1 MTLHA
6 IHPNVC
12 LRNLKIHERGLS
24 LIFYKGVFYFME
36 RLSGKNILIIMPKDY
51 YDEEE
56 LEIPYE
62 IFKSEDANIIV
73 ASGKMKEAVG
83 MKTGR
88 RMPDRLIVD
97 SMEGI
102 TGDSYV
108 TGGTGTRQIKA
119 VFQGVVI
126 VGGSGARNYLWE
138 DKITRLLI
146 TDRYKS
152 GFVVG
157 AIGQGIGCLAEA
169 NLIEALEV
177 PVDES
182 KAKKQFLKILEKGKS
197 LLSDQD
203 LIIHERLVIG
213 KDSSVAEAFAQAMI
227 DEVEKIT
234 KTK

>member
-1 MTLHA
+1 M
-6 IHPNVC
+6 
-12 LRNLKIHERGLS
+12 G
-24 LIFYKGVFYFME
+24 
-36 RLSGKNILIIMPKDY
+36 RLSGKNILIIIPKDY

-62 IFKSEDANIIV
+62 LFKNEDANIIV
-73 ASGKMKEAVG
+73 ASSKMKEAVG

-119 VFQGVVI
+119 VFQGVVV

-138 DKITRLLI
+138 DKIVRLLI

-152 GFVVG
+152 EFVVA

-169 NLIEALEV
+169 NLVEALEV
-177 PVDES
+177 PVNENI
-182 KAKKQFLKILEKGKS
+182 AKKPFLKILEKGKA
-197 LLSDQD
+197 LLSDED
-203 LIIHERLVIG
+203 LIIHERLVMG
-213 KDSSVAEAFAQAMI
+213 KDSSVAEAFAQAVI
-227 DEVEKIT
+227 DEVGKIT

>member
-1 MTLHA
+1 M
-6 IHPNVC
+6 
-12 LRNLKIHERGLS
+12 G
-24 LIFYKGVFYFME
+24 
-36 RLSGKNILIIMPKDY
+36 RLTGKNILIIIPKDY

-62 IFKSEDANIIV
+62 LFKSEDANIII

-119 VFQGVVI
+119 VFQGVVV
-126 VGGSGARNYLWE
+126 VGGSGAKNYLWE
-138 DKITRLLI
+138 DKIVRLLL

-152 GFVVG
+152 EVVVA

-169 NLIEALEV
+169 NLVEALEV
-177 PVDES
+177 PVDENT
-182 KAKKQFLKILEKGKS
+182 AKKPFLKILDKGKA
-197 LLSDQD
+197 LLSDED
-203 LIIHERLVIG
+203 LIVYERLVIG
-213 KDSSVAEAFAQAMI
+213 KDSSIAKAFAEAVV

-234 KTK
+234 KIK

>member
-1 MTLHA
+1 M
-6 IHPNVC
+6 
-12 LRNLKIHERGLS
+12 G
-24 LIFYKGVFYFME
+24 
-36 RLSGKNILIIMPKDY
+36 RLTGKNILIIIPKDY
-51 YDEEE
+51 YEEEE

-62 IFKSEDANIIV
+62 LFKSEDANIII

-119 VFQGVVI
+119 VFQGAVV
-126 VGGSGARNYLWE
+126 VGGSGAKNYLWE
-138 DKITRLLI
+138 DKMVRLLL

-152 GFVVG
+152 EFVVA

-169 NLIEALEV
+169 NLVEALEV

-182 KAKKQFLKILEKGKS
+182 TAKKPFLKILEKGKA
-197 LLSDQD
+197 LLSDED
-203 LIIHERLVIG
+203 LIIYERLVIG
-213 KDSSVAEAFAQAMI
+213 KDSSVAKEFAKAVI

>member
-1 MTLHA
+1 MA
-6 IHPNVC
+6 
-12 LRNLKIHERGLS
+12 
-24 LIFYKGVFYFME
+24 
-36 RLSGKNILIIMPKDY
+36 RLSGKNILMIIPKDY
-51 YDEEE
+51 YNEEE

-62 IFKSEDANIIV
+62 IFKKEEANIII

-119 VFQGVVI
+119 VFQGVVV

-138 DKITRLLI
+138 DKMVRLLL

-152 GFVVG
+152 EFLVA

-169 NLIEALEV
+169 DLLENLEV
-177 PVDES
+177 PVNES
-182 KAKKQFLKILEKGKS
+182 TAKKPFLKILEKGKA
-197 LLSDQD
+197 LLSDED
-203 LIIHERLVIG
+203 LIIHERLVMG
-213 KDSSVAEAFAQAMI
+213 KDSSIAEAFAQAVI

>member
-1 MTLHA
+1 M
-6 IHPNVC
+6 
-12 LRNLKIHERGLS
+12 G
-24 LIFYKGVFYFME
+24 
-36 RLSGKNILIIMPKDY
+36 RLSGKNILIIIPKDY
-51 YDEEE
+51 YNEEE
-56 LEIPYE
+56 LEVPYE
-62 IFKSEDANIIV
+62 LLKSEEANIIV
-73 ASGKMKEAVG
+73 ASSKMKEAVG

-119 VFQGVVI
+119 VFQGVVV

-138 DKITRLLI
+138 DKIVRLLI

-152 GFVVG
+152 EYVVA

-169 NLIEALEV
+169 NLVEALEV
-177 PVDES
+177 PVNENI
-182 KAKKQFLKILEKGKS
+182 AKKPFLKILEKGKA
-197 LLSDQD
+197 LLSDED
-203 LIIHERLVIG
+203 LIIHERLVMG
-213 KDSSVAEAFAQAMI
+213 KDSSIAEAFAQAVI

>member
-1 MTLHA
+1 M
-6 IHPNVC
+6 
-12 LRNLKIHERGLS
+12 G
-24 LIFYKGVFYFME
+24 
-36 RLSGKNILIIMPKDY
+36 RLSGKNILIIIPKDY
-51 YDEEE
+51 YNEEE

-62 IFKSEDANIIV
+62 LFKSEDANIIV
-73 ASGKMKEAVG
+73 ASAKMKEAVG

-97 SMEGI
+97 CMEGI

-119 VFQGVVI
+119 VFQGVVV
-126 VGGSGARNYLWE
+126 VGGSGARIYLWE
-138 DKITRLLI
+138 DKIVRLLI

-152 GFVVG
+152 EFVVA

-169 NLIEALEV
+169 NLVEALEV
-177 PVDES
+177 PVNENI
-182 KAKKQFLKILEKGKS
+182 AKKPFLKILEKGKA
-197 LLSDQD
+197 LLSDED
-203 LIIHERLVIG
+203 LIIHERLVMG
-213 KDSSVAEAFAQAMI
+213 KDGSIAEAFAQAVI

>member
-1 MTLHA
+1 M
-6 IHPNVC
+6 
-12 LRNLKIHERGLS
+12 G
-24 LIFYKGVFYFME
+24 

-51 YDEEE
+51 YNEEE

-62 IFKSEDANIIV
+62 IFKSEDANIII

-119 VFQGVVI
+119 VFQGAIV
-126 VGGSGARNYLWE
+126 VGGSGARTYLWK
-138 DKITRLLI
+138 DKLTRLLLV
-146 TDRYKS
+146 DRYKS
-152 GFVVG
+152 EFVVA

-169 NLIEALEV
+169 DLVENLEV
-177 PVDES
+177 PVNQSE
-182 KAKKQFLKILEKGKS
+182 AKKPFLKILEEGKA
-197 LLSDQD
+197 LLSDENEIVHD
-203 LIIHERLVIG
+203 RLVMA
-213 KDSSVAEAFAQAMI
+213 KDASVAEECAQAVVA
-227 DEVEKIT
+227 EV
-234 KTK
+234 

>member
-1 MTLHA
+1 M
-6 IHPNVC
+6 
-12 LRNLKIHERGLS
+12 G
-24 LIFYKGVFYFME
+24 
-36 RLSGKNILIIMPKDY
+36 RLSGKNILIIIPKDY
-51 YDEEE
+51 YNEEE
-56 LEIPYE
+56 LEVPYE
-62 IFKSEDANIIV
+62 LLKSEEANIIV
-73 ASGKMKEAVG
+73 ASSKMKEAVG

-119 VFQGVVI
+119 VFQGVVV

-138 DKITRLLI
+138 DKIVRLLI

-152 GFVVG
+152 EFVVA

-169 NLIEALEV
+169 NLVEALEV

-182 KAKKQFLKILEKGKS
+182 TAKKPFLKILEKGKA
-197 LLSDQD
+197 LLSDED

-213 KDSSVAEAFAQAMI
+213 KDSSVAEAFAQAVI

>member
-1 MTLHA
+1 
-6 IHPNVC
+6 
-12 LRNLKIHERGLS
+12 
-24 LIFYKGVFYFME
+24 ME
-36 RLSGKNILIIMPKDY
+36 RLSGKNILIIIPKDY
-51 YDEEE
+51 YNEEE

-62 IFKSEDANIIV
+62 LFKSEDANIIV
-73 ASGKMKEAVG
+73 ASAKMKEAVG

-97 SMEGI
+97 CMEGI

-119 VFQGVVI
+119 VFQGVVV
-126 VGGSGARNYLWE
+126 VGGSGARIYLWE
-138 DKITRLLI
+138 DKIVRLLI

-152 GFVVG
+152 EFVVA

-169 NLIEALEV
+169 NLVESLEV
-177 PVDES
+177 PVNENI
-182 KAKKQFLKILEKGKS
+182 AKKPFLKILEKGKAV
-197 LLSDQD
+197 LSAED
-203 LIIHERLVIG
+203 LIIHERLVVG
-213 KDSSVAEAFAQAMI
+213 KDGSIAEAFAQAVI

>member
-1 MTLHA
+1 
-6 IHPNVC
+6 
-12 LRNLKIHERGLS
+12 
-24 LIFYKGVFYFME
+24 ME
-36 RLSGKNILIIMPKDY
+36 RLSGKNILIIIPKDY
-51 YDEEE
+51 YNEEE

-62 IFKSEDANIIV
+62 LFKSEDANIIV
-73 ASGKMKEAVG
+73 ASAKMKEAVG

-97 SMEGI
+97 CMEGI

-119 VFQGVVI
+119 VFQGVVV
-126 VGGSGARNYLWE
+126 VGGSGARIYLWE
-138 DKITRLLI
+138 DKIVRLLI

-152 GFVVG
+152 EFVVA

-169 NLIEALEV
+169 NLVESLEV
-177 PVDES
+177 PVNENI
-182 KAKKQFLKILEKGKS
+182 AKKPFLKILEKGKA
-197 LLSDQD
+197 LLNDED

-213 KDSSVAEAFAQAMI
+213 KDSSIAEAFAQAVI

-234 KTK
+234 KTR

>member
-1 MTLHA
+1 M
-6 IHPNVC
+6 
-12 LRNLKIHERGLS
+12 G
-24 LIFYKGVFYFME
+24 
-36 RLSGKNILIIMPKDY
+36 RLTGKNILIIIPKDY

-62 IFKSEDANIIV
+62 LFKSEDANIII

-119 VFQGVVI
+119 VFQGVVV

-138 DKITRLLI
+138 DKMVRLLL

-152 GFVVG
+152 EFVVA

-169 NLIEALEV
+169 NLVEALEV
-177 PVDES
+177 PVDENT
-182 KAKKQFLKILEKGKS
+182 AKKPFLKILDKGKA
-197 LLSDQD
+197 LLSDED
-203 LIIHERLVIG
+203 LIVYERLVIG
-213 KDSSVAEAFAQAMI
+213 KASSIAKAFAEAVV

>member
-1 MTLHA
+1 M
-6 IHPNVC
+6 
-12 LRNLKIHERGLS
+12 G
-24 LIFYKGVFYFME
+24 
-36 RLSGKNILIIMPKDY
+36 RLSGKNILIIIPKDY

-62 IFKSEDANIIV
+62 RFKSEDANIIV
-73 ASGKMKEAVG
+73 ASSKMKEAVG

-88 RMPDRLIVD
+88 RMPDRPIVD

-119 VFQGVVI
+119 VFQGVVV

-138 DKITRLLI
+138 DKIVRLLI

-152 GFVVG
+152 EFVVA

-169 NLIEALEV
+169 NLVESLEV
-177 PVDES
+177 PVNENI
-182 KAKKQFLKILEKGKS
+182 AKKPFLKILEKGKA
-197 LLSDQD
+197 LLSDED
-203 LIIHERLVIG
+203 LIIHERLVMG
-213 KDSSVAEAFAQAMI
+213 KDSSIAEAFAQAVI

-234 KTK
+234 KIK

>member
-1 MTLHA
+1 M
-6 IHPNVC
+6 
-12 LRNLKIHERGLS
+12 G
-24 LIFYKGVFYFME
+24 
-36 RLSGKNILIIMPKDY
+36 RLSGKNILIIIPKDY

-62 IFKSEDANIIV
+62 LLKSEDANIIV
-73 ASGKMKEAVG
+73 ASSKMKEAVG

-97 SMEGI
+97 CMEGI

-119 VFQGVVI
+119 VFQGVVV
-126 VGGSGARNYLWE
+126 VGGSGARINLWE
-138 DKITRLLI
+138 DKIVRLLI

-152 GFVVG
+152 EFVVA

-169 NLIEALEV
+169 NLVEALEV
-177 PVDES
+177 PVNENI
-182 KAKKQFLKILEKGKS
+182 AKKPFLKILEKGKA
-197 LLSDQD
+197 LLSDED
-203 LIIHERLVIG
+203 LIIHERLVMG
-213 KDSSVAEAFAQAMI
+213 KDSSIAEGFAQAVI

>member
-1 MTLHA
+1 M
-6 IHPNVC
+6 
-12 LRNLKIHERGLS
+12 G
-24 LIFYKGVFYFME
+24 
-36 RLSGKNILIIMPKDY
+36 RLSGKNILIIIPKDY

-62 IFKSEDANIIV
+62 LFKSEDANIIV
-73 ASGKMKEAVG
+73 ASSKMKEAVG
-83 MKTGR
+83 VKTGR

-97 SMEGI
+97 CMEGI

-119 VFQGVVI
+119 VFQGVVV
-126 VGGSGARNYLWE
+126 VGGSGARIYLWE
-138 DKITRLLI
+138 DKIVRLLI

-152 GFVVG
+152 EFVVA

-169 NLIEALEV
+169 NLVEALEV
-177 PVDES
+177 PVNENI
-182 KAKKQFLKILEKGKS
+182 AKKPFLKILEKGKA
-197 LLSDQD
+197 LLSDED
-203 LIIHERLVIG
+203 LIIHERLVMG
-213 KDSSVAEAFAQAMI
+213 KDSSIAEAFAQAVI

>member
-1 MTLHA
+1 MA
-6 IHPNVC
+6 
-12 LRNLKIHERGLS
+12 
-24 LIFYKGVFYFME
+24 
-36 RLSGKNILIIMPKDY
+36 RLTGKNILMIMPKDY
-51 YDEEE
+51 YNEEE

-62 IFKSEDANIIV
+62 IFKAEDANIII

-119 VFQGVVI
+119 VFQGVVV
-126 VGGSGARNYLWE
+126 VGGSGAKSYLWE
-138 DKITRLLI
+138 DRLVRLLL

-152 GFVVG
+152 EFVVA

-169 NLIEALEV
+169 SLVEALEV
-177 PVDES
+177 PVDENT
-182 KAKKQFLKILEKGKS
+182 AKKPFLKILEKGKA
-197 LLSDQD
+197 LLSDED
-203 LIIHERLVIG
+203 LIIHERLVMG
-213 KDSSVAEAFAQAMI
+213 KDASVSEAFANAVV

-234 KTK
+234 KIK

>member
-1 MTLHA
+1 
-6 IHPNVC
+6 
-12 LRNLKIHERGLS
+12 
-24 LIFYKGVFYFME
+24 ME

-182 KAKKQFLKILEKGKS
+182 KAKKPFLKILEKGKS

>member
-1 MTLHA
+1 M
-6 IHPNVC
+6 
-12 LRNLKIHERGLS
+12 G
-24 LIFYKGVFYFME
+24 
-36 RLSGKNILIIMPKDY
+36 RLSGKNILIIIPKDY

-62 IFKSEDANIIV
+62 LFKSEDANIIV
-73 ASGKMKEAVG
+73 ASSKMKEAVG
-83 MKTGR
+83 VKAGR

-97 SMEGI
+97 CMEGI

-119 VFQGVVI
+119 VFQGVVV
-126 VGGSGARNYLWE
+126 VGGSGARIYLWE
-138 DKITRLLI
+138 DKIVRLLI

-152 GFVVG
+152 EFVVA

-169 NLIEALEV
+169 NLVEALEV
-177 PVDES
+177 PVNENI
-182 KAKKQFLKILEKGKS
+182 AKKPFLKILEKGKA
-197 LLSDQD
+197 LLSDED
-203 LIIHERLVIG
+203 LIIHERLVMG
-213 KDSSVAEAFAQAMI
+213 KDSSIAEAFAQAVI

>member
-1 MTLHA
+1 M
-6 IHPNVC
+6 
-12 LRNLKIHERGLS
+12 G
-24 LIFYKGVFYFME
+24 

-62 IFKSEDANIIV
+62 LLKSEDANIIV
-73 ASGKMKEAVG
+73 ASSKMKEAVG
-83 MKTGR
+83 VKAGR

-97 SMEGI
+97 CMEGI

-108 TGGTGTRQIKA
+108 TGGTGTRQIKG
-119 VFQGVVI
+119 VFQGVVL
-126 VGGSGARNYLWE
+126 VGGSGARIYLWE
-138 DKITRLLI
+138 DKIVRLLI

-152 GFVVG
+152 EFVVA

-169 NLIEALEV
+169 NLVEALEV
-177 PVDES
+177 PVNENI
-182 KAKKQFLKILEKGKS
+182 AKKPFLKILEKGKA
-197 LLSDQD
+197 LLSDED

-213 KDSSVAEAFAQAMI
+213 KDSSIAEAFAHAVI

>member
-1 MTLHA
+1 M
-6 IHPNVC
+6 
-12 LRNLKIHERGLS
+12 G
-24 LIFYKGVFYFME
+24 
-36 RLSGKNILIIMPKDY
+36 RLSGKNILIIIPKDY

-62 IFKSEDANIIV
+62 LFKSEDANIIV
-73 ASGKMKEAVG
+73 ASSKMKEAVG

-97 SMEGI
+97 CMEGI

-119 VFQGVVI
+119 VFQGVVV
-126 VGGSGARNYLWE
+126 VGGSGARINLWE
-138 DKITRLLI
+138 DKIVRLLI

-152 GFVVG
+152 EFVVA

-169 NLIEALEV
+169 SLVEALEV
-177 PVDES
+177 PVNENI
-182 KAKKQFLKILEKGKS
+182 AKKPFLKILEKGKA
-197 LLSDQD
+197 LLSDED

-213 KDSSVAEAFAQAMI
+213 KDSSAAKAFAQAVT

>member
-1 MTLHA
+1 M
-6 IHPNVC
+6 
-12 LRNLKIHERGLS
+12 G
-24 LIFYKGVFYFME
+24 
-36 RLSGKNILIIMPKDY
+36 RLSGKNILIIIPKDY

-62 IFKSEDANIIV
+62 LFKSEEANIIV
-73 ASGKMKEAVG
+73 ASSKMKEAVG

-102 TGDSYV
+102 IGDTYV

-119 VFQGVVI
+119 VFQGVVV

-138 DKITRLLI
+138 DKIVRLLI

-152 GFVVG
+152 EFVVA

-169 NLIEALEV
+169 NLVEALEV
-177 PVDES
+177 PVNENI
-182 KAKKQFLKILEKGKS
+182 AKKPFLKILEKGKA
-197 LLSDQD
+197 LLSDED
-203 LIIHERLVIG
+203 LIIHERLVMG
-213 KDSSVAEAFAQAMI
+213 KDSSVAEAFAQAVV

>member
-1 MTLHA
+1 M
-6 IHPNVC
+6 
-12 LRNLKIHERGLS
+12 G
-24 LIFYKGVFYFME
+24 
-36 RLSGKNILIIMPKDY
+36 RLSGKNILMIMPKDY

-119 VFQGVVI
+119 VFQGVVV
-126 VGGSGARNYLWE
+126 VGGSGARNYLWK
-138 DKITRLLI
+138 DKITRLLLV
-146 TDRYKS
+146 DRYKS
-152 GFVVG
+152 EFVVA

-169 NLIEALEV
+169 CLVENMEV
-177 PVDES
+177 PVEES
-182 KAKKQFLKILEKGKS
+182 KAKKPFLKILEEGKA
-197 LLSDQD
+197 LLSNEDM
-203 LIIHERLVIG
+203 ITYERIVMG
-213 KDSSVAEAFAQAMI
+213 KDSSVAEAFAQAVVE
-227 DEVEKIT
+227 EVS
-234 KTK
+234 

>member
-1 MTLHA
+1 M
-6 IHPNVC
+6 
-12 LRNLKIHERGLS
+12 G
-24 LIFYKGVFYFME
+24 
-36 RLSGKNILIIMPKDY
+36 RLTGKNILIIIPKDY

-62 IFKSEDANIIV
+62 LFKSEDANIII

-108 TGGTGTRQIKA
+108 TGGTGTRQVKA
-119 VFQGVVI
+119 VFQGVVV
-126 VGGSGARNYLWE
+126 VGGSGAKNYLWE
-138 DKITRLLI
+138 DKIVRLLL

-152 GFVVG
+152 EFVVA

-169 NLIEALEV
+169 NLVEALEV
-177 PVDES
+177 PVDENT
-182 KAKKQFLKILEKGKS
+182 AKKPFLKILDKGKA
-197 LLSDQD
+197 LLSNED
-203 LIIHERLVIG
+203 LIVYERLVIG
-213 KDSSVAEAFAQAMI
+213 KDSSIAKAFAEAVV

-234 KTK
+234 KIK

>member
-1 MTLHA
+1 M
-6 IHPNVC
+6 
-12 LRNLKIHERGLS
+12 G
-24 LIFYKGVFYFME
+24 
-36 RLSGKNILIIMPKDY
+36 RLSGKNILIIIPKDY

-62 IFKSEDANIIV
+62 LFKSEDANIIV
-73 ASGKMKEAVG
+73 ASSKMKEAVG

-97 SMEGI
+97 CMEGI

-108 TGGTGTRQIKA
+108 TGGTGTRQVKA
-119 VFQGVVI
+119 VFQGVVL
-126 VGGSGARNYLWE
+126 VGGTGARIYLWE
-138 DKITRLLI
+138 DKIVRLLI

-152 GFVVG
+152 EFVVA

-169 NLIEALEV
+169 NLVEALEV
-177 PVDES
+177 PVN
-182 KAKKQFLKILEKGKS
+182 KNIAKKPFLKILEKGKA
-197 LLSDQD
+197 LLSDED

-213 KDSSVAEAFAQAMI
+213 KDNSIAEAFAQAVI

>member
-1 MTLHA
+1 M
-6 IHPNVC
+6 
-12 LRNLKIHERGLS
+12 G
-24 LIFYKGVFYFME
+24 
-36 RLSGKNILIIMPKDY
+36 RLSGKNILIIIPKDY

-62 IFKSEDANIIV
+62 LFKSEEANIIV
-73 ASGKMKEAVG
+73 ASSKMKEAVG

-102 TGDSYV
+102 IGDTYV

-119 VFQGVVI
+119 VFQGVVV

-138 DKITRLLI
+138 DKIVRLLI

-152 GFVVG
+152 EFVVA

-169 NLIEALEV
+169 NLVEALEV
-177 PVDES
+177 PVNENI
-182 KAKKQFLKILEKGKS
+182 AKKPFLKILEKGKA
-197 LLSDQD
+197 LLSDED
-203 LIIHERLVIG
+203 LIIHERLVMG
-213 KDSSVAEAFAQAMI
+213 KGSSVAEAFAQAVI

>member
-1 MTLHA
+1 M
-6 IHPNVC
+6 
-12 LRNLKIHERGLS
+12 G
-24 LIFYKGVFYFME
+24 
-36 RLSGKNILIIMPKDY
+36 RLSGKNILIIIPKDY

-62 IFKSEDANIIV
+62 LFKNEDANIIV
-73 ASGKMKEAVG
+73 ASSKMKEAVG

-102 TGDSYV
+102 IGDTYV

-119 VFQGVVI
+119 VFQGVVV

-138 DKITRLLI
+138 DKIVRLLI

-152 GFVVG
+152 EFVVA

-169 NLIEALEV
+169 NLVEALEV
-177 PVDES
+177 PVNENI
-182 KAKKQFLKILEKGKS
+182 AKKPFLKILEKGKA
-197 LLSDQD
+197 LLSDED
-203 LIIHERLVIG
+203 LIIHERLVMG
-213 KDSSVAEAFAQAMI
+213 KDSSVAEAFAQAVI

>member
-1 MTLHA
+1 M
-6 IHPNVC
+6 
-12 LRNLKIHERGLS
+12 G
-24 LIFYKGVFYFME
+24 
-36 RLSGKNILIIMPKDY
+36 RLAGKNILIIIPKDY

-62 IFKSEDANIIV
+62 LFKSEDANIII

-119 VFQGVVI
+119 VFQGVVV
-126 VGGSGARNYLWE
+126 VGGSGAKNYLWE
-138 DKITRLLI
+138 DKMVRLLL

-152 GFVVG
+152 EFVVA

-169 NLIEALEV
+169 SLVEALEV

-182 KAKKQFLKILEKGKS
+182 TAKKPFLKILEKGKA
-197 LLSDQD
+197 LLSDED
-203 LIIHERLVIG
+203 LIIYERLVIG
-213 KDSSVAEAFAQAMI
+213 KDSSIAKAFAEAVV

-234 KTK
+234 KIR

>member
-1 MTLHA
+1 M
-6 IHPNVC
+6 
-12 LRNLKIHERGLS
+12 G
-24 LIFYKGVFYFME
+24 
-36 RLSGKNILIIMPKDY
+36 RLTGKNILIIIPKDY

-62 IFKSEDANIIV
+62 LFKSEDANIII

-119 VFQGVVI
+119 VFQGAVV
-126 VGGSGARNYLWE
+126 VGGSGARSYLWE
-138 DKITRLLI
+138 DRMVRLLL

-152 GFVVG
+152 GFVVA
-157 AIGQGIGCLAEA
+157 AIGLGIGCLAEA
-169 NLIEALEV
+169 NLVEALEV

-182 KAKKQFLKILEKGKS
+182 TAKKPFLKILEKGKA
-197 LLSDQD
+197 LLSDED
-203 LIIHERLVIG
+203 LIIHERLVMG
-213 KDSSVAEAFAQAMI
+213 KDSSIAEAFAQAVI

>member
-1 MTLHA
+1 M
-6 IHPNVC
+6 
-12 LRNLKIHERGLS
+12 G
-24 LIFYKGVFYFME
+24 
-36 RLSGKNILIIMPKDY
+36 RLTGKNILIIIPKDY

-56 LEIPYE
+56 LEVPYE
-62 IFKSEDANIIV
+62 LFKSEDANIII

-119 VFQGVVI
+119 VFQGAVV
-126 VGGSGARNYLWE
+126 VGGSGAKNYLWE
-138 DKITRLLI
+138 DKMVRLLL

-152 GFVVG
+152 EFVVA

-169 NLIEALEV
+169 NLVEALEV

-182 KAKKQFLKILEKGKS
+182 TAKKPFLKILEKGKA
-197 LLSDQD
+197 LLSDED
-203 LIIHERLVIG
+203 LIIYERLVIG
-213 KDSSVAEAFAQAMI
+213 KDSSVAKEFAKAVI

-234 KTK
+234 KIK

>member
-1 MTLHA
+1 M
-6 IHPNVC
+6 
-12 LRNLKIHERGLS
+12 G
-24 LIFYKGVFYFME
+24 
-36 RLSGKNILIIMPKDY
+36 RLSGKNILIIIPKDY

-62 IFKSEDANIIV
+62 LFKSEDANIIV
-73 ASGKMKEAVG
+73 ASSKMKEAVG
-83 MKTGR
+83 VKAGR

-97 SMEGI
+97 CMEGI

-119 VFQGVVI
+119 VFQGVVV
-126 VGGSGARNYLWE
+126 VGGSGARIYLWE
-138 DKITRLLI
+138 DKMVRLLL

-152 GFVVG
+152 EFVVA

-169 NLIEALEV
+169 NLVEALEV
-177 PVDES
+177 PVNENI
-182 KAKKQFLKILEKGKS
+182 AKKPFLKILEKGKA
-197 LLSDQD
+197 LLSDED
-203 LIIHERLVIG
+203 LIIHERLVMG
-213 KDSSVAEAFAQAMI
+213 KDSSVAEAFAQAVI

>member
-1 MTLHA
+1 M
-6 IHPNVC
+6 
-12 LRNLKIHERGLS
+12 G
-24 LIFYKGVFYFME
+24 
-36 RLSGKNILIIMPKDY
+36 RLSGKNILIIIPKDY

-62 IFKSEDANIIV
+62 LLKSEDANIIV
-73 ASGKMKEAVG
+73 ASSKMKEAVG

-97 SMEGI
+97 CMEGI

-119 VFQGVVI
+119 VFQGVVV
-126 VGGSGARNYLWE
+126 VGGTGARIYLWE
-138 DKITRLLI
+138 DKIVRLLI

-152 GFVVG
+152 EFVVA

-169 NLIEALEV
+169 NLVEALEV
-177 PVDES
+177 PVNENI
-182 KAKKQFLKILEKGKS
+182 AKKPFLKILEKGKA
-197 LLSDQD
+197 LLSDED
-203 LIIHERLVIG
+203 LIIHERLVMG
-213 KDSSVAEAFAQAMI
+213 KDSSIAEAFAQAVI